1 MKRIIC
7 LLLAML
13 VCAFGMQGCASGAV
27 EKKNA
32 KDNVAVSAEKSAKPE
47 TETKKGKQMDNKL
60 FELAA
65 ARRSIRRYSG
75 DHIPDEVIREILK
88 VGMAAPSS
96 FGHRP
101 VEFVIVRDKISE
113 LALCKSL
120 GGSQILGADAV
131 IVVMVKQ
138 DRGEFWIEDGAVAS
152 AYILLAAEQYN
163 VGACWVQIRNRNGMR
178 KTSDEEVREL
188 LGVPKGYA
196 VLNLIALGGKGE
208 SKKSYSE
215 SDFDFRKI
223 HYERY

>member
-13 VCAFGMQGCASGAV
+13 LCAFGLQGCASGAA

-32 KDNVAVSAEKSAKPE
+32 KDNVAVSVEQSAKPE
-47 TETKKGKQMDNKL
+47 TEAKKGKQMENKL

-75 DHIPDEVIREILK
+75 EHIPDEVIREILK

-101 VEFVIVRDKISE
+101 VEFVVVRGKISE
-113 LALCKSL
+113 LALCKNL

-138 DRGEFWIEDGAVAS
+138 DRSEFWIEDGAVAS
-152 AYILLAAEQYN
+152 GYILLAAEQYN
-163 VGACWVQIRNRNGMR
+163 VGACWVQIRNRSGMR

-208 SKKSYSE
+208 SKKGYGE